1 MPINVTELLQEF
13 IRNLL
18 TDRNFA
24 VQYAGDSRGMLAA
37 QGVTDHDLSGVD
49 MQAVVAA
56 ACADP
61 SVSQDARSAVQGGYS
76 GGGAPASHGG
86 GGIDSVVQHL
96 NYVTYQTYEGDD
108 YITNLIDNSV
118 DNSVDI
124 SGTVIG
130 DVDVNNASGDGS
142 QIIDGD
148 NFGQANTGDGAIQSE
163 GDVSGANTGVNTGV
177 ISGGDAEG
185 NVVGDDNQVA
195 QVEGSADGTVFNF
208 GDGDVS
214 NTSNNTLED
223 GSAIA
228 TGGGDATTVEDN
240 DTTDSHDTVVAIQ
253 DNDTTVVEDND
264 INVNEDN
271 DIAVVEDNDTAISG
285 DDTVAAQ

>member
-24 VQYAGDSRGMLAA
+24 AQYAGDSRGMLAA
-37 QGVTDHDLSGVD
+37 QGVTDHDLSAVD
-49 MQAVVAA
+49 MQSVVQA

-61 SVSQDARSAVQGGYS
+61 SVSQEARSAVQGGYS
-76 GGGAPASHGG
+76 GGGGAPASHSG

-96 NYVTYQTYEGDD
+96 NYVTYQTYEGDE
-108 YITNLIDNSV
+108 YITNMIDNSV
-118 DNSVDI
+118 DI
-124 SGTVIG
+124 TGTVIG
-130 DVDVNNASGDGS
+130 DVDVNNASGDGA

-148 NFGQANTGDGAIQSE
+148 NFGQANTGDGAIQAE
-163 GDVSGANTGVNTGV
+163 GDVTGANTGTNTGV
-177 ISGGDAEG
+177 VSGGDAQG
-185 NVVGDDNQVA
+185 NILGDDNQTA
-195 QVEGSADGTVFNF
+195 QVQGSADGTVFNF

-264 INVNEDN
+264 ININEDN
-271 DIAVVEDNDTAISG
+271 DIAVVEDNDTAVSG

>member
-24 VQYAGDSRGMLAA
+24 AQYAGDSRGMLAA
-37 QGVTDHDLSGVD
+37 QGVTDHDLSAVD
-49 MQAVVAA
+49 MQSVVQA

-61 SVSQDARSAVQGGYS
+61 SVSQDARSAVQSGYS

-86 GGIDSVVQHL
+86 GGFDSVVQHL
-96 NYVTYQTYEGDD
+96 NYVTYQTYEGDE

-124 SGTVIG
+124 SGNVFG

-148 NFGQANTGDGAIQSE
+148 NFGQANTGDGAIQAE
-163 GDVSGANTGVNTGV
+163 GDVTGANTGVNTGV

-185 NVVGDDNQVA
+185 NVVGDNNQTA

-264 INVNEDN
+264 ININEDN
-271 DIAVVEDNDTAISG
+271 DIAVVEDNDTAVSG